1 MYCKCGSNV
10 HEVRI
15 KLGYKTCMPCS
26 TTQTYSYVPIIEH
39 KTGNTIQ
46 IVSQEVSASVH
57 RAWRRKQL
65 DEWSNQAIATINSA
79 VVLRG
84 RLQRKLGRVTTD
96 EYEGSSPSLVT
107 KCGITSGKVIN
118 CWHGGSP
125 IVKVTKITVFGGDLV
140 LT

>member
-1 MYCKCGSNV
+1 MYCRCGSNV

-57 RAWRRKQL
+57 RAWRRK
-65 DEWSNQAIATINSA
+65 
-79 VVLRG
+79 
-84 RLQRKLGRVTTD
+84 
-96 EYEGSSPSLVT
+96 
-107 KCGITSGKVIN
+107 
-118 CWHGGSP
+118 
-125 IVKVTKITVFGGDLV
+125 
-140 LT
+140 